1 MTPAAGYPPSPPK
14 QKVRSFPVNK
24 TELVEAVAEK
34 TGATKN
40 TVSEILAGLEEIVVH
55 NVVKGEK
62 VVITGFVSF
71 ERVERKARTA
81 RNPQTG
87 EAIHVKASRA
97 PKVSVGA
104 AFKKAVKGS

>member
-1 MTPAAGYPPSPPK
+1 M
-14 QKVRSFPVNK
+14 NK
-24 TELVEAVAEK
+24 TELVEAIVTK
-34 TGATKN
+34 TGATKS
-40 TVSEILAGLEEIVVH
+40 TVNEIVAALEDIVVH

-87 EAIHVKASRA
+87 EAIQVKASRA
-97 PKVSVGA
+97 PKVSIGA
-104 AFKKAVKGS
+104 AFKKAVKGA

>member
-1 MTPAAGYPPSPPK
+1 
-14 QKVRSFPVNK
+14 VNK
-24 TELVEAVAEK
+24 TELVEAIVEK

-40 TVSEILAGLEEIVVH
+40 TVGEVIAALEDVVVH
-55 NVVKGEK
+55 NVSRGEK

-87 EAIHVKASRA
+87 EPIQVKASRA

>member
-1 MTPAAGYPPSPPK
+1 M
-14 QKVRSFPVNK
+14 NK
-24 TELVEAVAEK
+24 TDLVEAVAGK
-34 TGATKN
+34 TGASKN
-40 TVSEILAGLEEIVVH
+40 TVAEILGALEDVV
-55 NVVKGEK
+55 VAQVCKGEK

-104 AFKKAVKGS
+104 AFKKAVKG

>member
-1 MTPAAGYPPSPPK
+1 
-14 QKVRSFPVNK
+14 VNK
-24 TELVEAVAEK
+24 TDLVEAIANK
-34 TGATKN
+34 TGASKN
-40 TVSEILAGLEEIVVH
+40 TVGEILGTLEDVV
-55 NVVKGEK
+55 VSQVCKGEK
-62 VVITGFVSF
+62 VTITGFVSF

-104 AFKKAVKGS
+104 AFKKAVKG

>member
-1 MTPAAGYPPSPPK
+1 
-14 QKVRSFPVNK
+14 VNK
-24 TELVEAVAEK
+24 TELVEAIVEK
-34 TGATKN
+34 TGATKS
-40 TVSEILAGLEEIVVH
+40 TVSEVIAALEEVVVH

-71 ERVERKARTA
+71 ERVARKARTA

-87 EAIHVKASRA
+87 EPIQVKAGHA

-104 AFKKAVKGS
+104 AFKKAVKGH

>member
-1 MTPAAGYPPSPPK
+1 M
-14 QKVRSFPVNK
+14 NK
-24 TELVEAVAEK
+24 TELVEAVAAK
-34 TGATKN
+34 TGASKS
-40 TVSEILAGLEEIVVH
+40 TVNEILGALEDVVVG
-55 NVVKGEK
+55 NVSKGEK

-104 AFKKAVKGS
+104 AFKKAVKG